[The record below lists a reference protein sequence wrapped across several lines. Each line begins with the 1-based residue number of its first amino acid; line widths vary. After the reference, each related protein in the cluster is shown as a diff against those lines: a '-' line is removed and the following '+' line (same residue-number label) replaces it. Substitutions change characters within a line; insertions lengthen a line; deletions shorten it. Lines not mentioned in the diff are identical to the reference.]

1 MTQITGTYFNGN
13 LQLDRPLTT
22 SKPIK
27 VTIVFEEEKVQNLTL
42 SDFSFLE
49 TQQMLEQCTAS
60 FSEEVIDERR
70 NAL

>member
-49 TQQMLEQCTAS
+49 TQQMLEQCNAS